1 MTIFLDFIQ
10 LYFFLASSTIA
21 ICAENCEHR
30 FSQEGLWKEQTLKQ
44 RKATSNVLVKN
55 SSVIRCGGL
64 GIIVRS
70 CVLTLVVRSRRTQWP
85 WPEWPRRSRRLLRLL
100 EDSHDPG
107 VTDLFGEPL
116 SGTLDCRS
124 SAVKYERSTSIV
136 AKKWEPGNLV
146 PSRFSGQI
154 RKVEARL
161 GKLAKIRKVETD

>member
-116 SGTLDCRS
+116 SGKLDCRS
-124 SAVKYERSTSIV
+124 TAVKYERSTREI
-136 AKKWEPGNLV
+136 W
-146 PSRFSGQI
+146 
-154 RKVEARL
+154 
-161 GKLAKIRKVETD
+161 